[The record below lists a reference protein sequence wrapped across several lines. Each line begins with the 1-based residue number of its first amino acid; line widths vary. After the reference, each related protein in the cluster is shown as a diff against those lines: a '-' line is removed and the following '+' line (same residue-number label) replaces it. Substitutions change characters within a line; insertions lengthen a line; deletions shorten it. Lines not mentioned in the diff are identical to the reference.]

1 MGKLDIALDNYF
13 ANPDMYYR
21 EPRSA
26 VDRKKLEAVYNRYK
40 DQSEPDKIG
49 LDGVV
54 KFLEDL
60 QLDPNNRTV
69 LIIAWKFK
77 AQTQCEF
84 SKEEFLGGMIEL
96 GCDSVEKLKT
106 KLPNLEKEI
115 LDQNKF
121 KEFYQFT
128 FNYAKNPSQKGLDLE
143 MALAYWNIVMAG
155 RFKFLNLWSQFL
167 KEHHK
172 RSIPKDTWNLLLDFA
187 TTVNDDLGNYDE
199 EGAWPVLIDDFVEYA
214 RPIVNQQG

>member
-1 MGKLDIALDNYF
+1 MHKLKSSQKDRCREFITLTQTGEKTALYCLAQHDWKLDIALDNYF

-26 VDRKKLEAVYNRYK
+26 VDRKKLESVYNRSVSHSETTRSPLECVVCCRYK
-40 DQSEPDKIG
+40 DQSEPEKIG
-49 LDGVV
+49 MEGVV

-60 QLDPNNRTV
+60 QLDATSRTV

-77 AQTQCEF
+77 AQQQCEF

-96 GCDSVEKLKT
+96 GCDSVDKLKA

-128 FNYAKNPSQKGLDLE
+128 FNYAKNPSQK
-143 MALAYWNIVMAG
+143 
-155 RFKFLNLWSQFL
+155 
-167 KEHHK
+167 
-172 RSIPKDTWNLLLDFA
+172 
-187 TTVNDDLGNYDE
+187 VNVQNK
-199 EGAWPVLIDDFVEYA
+199 
-214 RPIVNQQG
+214 